1 MFELV
6 YLTTKQSLDITFM
19 MLTGDQEK
27 VRKVNRSL
35 VLNTLRLHAPTS
47 RAQVANVT
55 GLTRGTVSN
64 IVNVLIE
71 DGLVFEDKLQDSKI
85 GRPSILLGLR
95 PDGGAVVGVEIGV
108 DFISV
113 LLTNFVAETLWE
125 IRVQTSLSQSQT
137 EIINQAEKYI
147 DQALE
152 IAKEQTLRPLGIGV
166 GLPGLVNVRQGTLI
180 IAPNLHWKNLPLRL
194 MWNQRFHLP
203 IYIDNEANLSA
214 LGEYYFGIAR
224 NVDNFIYLTSD
235 IGLGGGIVIDG
246 RLFRGG
252 HGYGGEIGHI
262 QRNPQGEQCGCG
274 RVGCWET
281 QVGPRAVL
289 RRVQKEFQT
298 NHDQL
303 LLDACSGNLDNL
315 TFDLVVKFAL
325 SGDLICRQ
333 AIEEVAVNLGVGI
346 ADLVNIFN
354 PDLIVLGGA
363 FIQGKEILQSIIE
376 KTIFSNAL
384 QPSTDNL
391 RIEFSKRSAEACV
404 LGAVAVVLD
413 DILREMVIS

>member
-1 MFELV
+1 M
-6 YLTTKQSLDITFM
+6 I
-19 MLTGDQEK
+19 TGDQEK

-35 VLNTLRLHAPTS
+35 ILNTLRLHSSVS
-47 RAQVANVT
+47 RAQVANIT

-85 GRPSILLGLR
+85 GRPSVALGLR

-125 IRVQTSLSQSQT
+125 VRAQTNPSQSQT
-137 EIINQAEKYI
+137 DIINQAEKYI
-147 DQALE
+147 DRAFS
-152 IAKEQTLRPLGIGV
+152 IAKEQGLRALGIGV
-166 GLPGLVNVRQGTLI
+166 GLPGLVNVLQGNLI
-180 IAPNLHWKNLPLRL
+180 VAPNLHWKNVPLRL
-194 MWNQRFHLP
+194 IWNQRFHLP
-203 IYIDNEANLSA
+203 VYIDNEANLSA
-214 LGEYYFGIAR
+214 LGEFYFGIAR

-235 IGLGGGIVIDG
+235 IGLGGGIMIDG

-262 QRNPQGEQCGCG
+262 QRNPQGELCGCG

-281 QVGPRAVL
+281 QVGPRAVM
-289 RRVQKEFQT
+289 RRVKKEFET
-298 NHDQL
+298 HHDQS
-303 LLDACSGNLDNL
+303 LLDACSGNLENL
-315 TFDLVVKFAL
+315 TFDIVVKFAL

-333 AIEEVAVNLGVGI
+333 AMEEVAVNLGVGI

-354 PDLIVLGGA
+354 PDLIVIGGA
-363 FIQGKEILQSIIE
+363 FIQGKEILHSIIE

-384 QPSTDNL
+384 QPATDNL
-391 RIEFSKRSAEACV
+391 RIEFSERDTEACAF
-404 LGAVAVVLD
+404 GAVAVVLD

>member
-1 MFELV
+1 
-6 YLTTKQSLDITFM
+6 

-35 VLNTLRLHAPTS
+35 ILNTLRLHAPTS
-47 RAQVANVT
+47 RAHVANIT

-125 IRVQTSLSQSQT
+125 IRVQTTLSQSQT
-137 EIINQAEKYI
+137 EIIGQAEKYI
-147 DQALE
+147 DQALSL
-152 IAKEQTLRPLGIGV
+152 AKENGLRPLGIGV
-166 GLPGLVNVRQGTLI
+166 GLPGLVNVRQGNLI
-180 IAPNLHWKNLPLRL
+180 MAPNLHWKNLPLRL
-194 MWNQRFHLP
+194 IWNQRFHLP

-262 QRNPQGEQCGCG
+262 QRDPQGEQCGCG
-274 RVGCWET
+274 RTGCWET

-289 RRVQKEFQT
+289 RRVNKEFQT
-298 NHDQL
+298 HHDQS
-303 LLDACSGNLDNL
+303 LLDACAGDLDNL
-315 TFDLVVKFAL
+315 TFDIVVKFAL
-325 SGDLICRQ
+325 NGNLICRQ
-333 AIEEVAVNLGVGI
+333 AIEEVAVNLGEGI

-354 PDLIVLGGA
+354 PDLIVIGGA
-363 FIQGKEILQSIIE
+363 FILGKDIMHSIIE
-376 KTIFSNAL
+376 RTILSNAL

-391 RIEFSKRSAEACV
+391 QIKFSERSTEACV

>member
-1 MFELV
+1 M
-6 YLTTKQSLDITFM
+6 I
-19 MLTGDQEK
+19 TGDQEK
-27 VRKVNRSL
+27 VRKINRSL
-35 VLNTLRLHAPTS
+35 VLNTLRLHAPVS
-47 RAQVANVT
+47 RAQVANYT

-71 DGLVFEDKLQDSKI
+71 DGLVFEDKLEDSKI

-95 PDGGAVVGVEIGV
+95 PDGGAVIGVEIGV
-108 DFISV
+108 NFISV

-125 IRVQTSLSQSQT
+125 TRVATSLSQSQT
-137 EIINQAEKYI
+137 EIISEAEKLI
-147 DQALE
+147 DQALT
-152 IAKEQTLRPLGIGV
+152 IAKKNDLRPLGIGV
-166 GLPGLVNVRQGTLI
+166 GLPGLVNTHQGNLI
-180 IAPNLHWKNLPLRL
+180 LAPNLHWTNVPLRL
-194 MWNQRFHLP
+194 IWNQRFHLP
-203 IYIDNEANLSA
+203 IYIENEANLAA
-214 LGEYYFGIAR
+214 LGEYYFGVAR
-224 NVDNFIYLTSD
+224 NVDNFISLTSD
-235 IGLGGGIVIDG
+235 IGLGGGIMIDG

-262 QRNPQGEQCGCG
+262 QRDPQGEECGCG
-274 RVGCWET
+274 RIGCWET

-289 RRVQKEFQT
+289 QRVKKEFQT
-298 NHDQL
+298 YHDQS
-303 LLDACSGNLDNL
+303 LLDACSGDLNNL
-315 TFDLVVKFAL
+315 TFEIVVQFAL
-325 SGDLICRQ
+325 NGDDICRK

-354 PDLIVLGGA
+354 PNLIIIGGA
-363 FIQGKEILQSIIE
+363 FISAKDIMQSIIE

-391 RIEFSKRSAEACV
+391 QIKFSERSTEACV

>member
-1 MFELV
+1 
-6 YLTTKQSLDITFM
+6 
-19 MLTGDQEK
+19 MLTGDQDK
-27 VRKVNRSL
+27 VRKINKSL
-35 VLNTLRLHAPTS
+35 ILNTLRLHAPIS

-95 PDGGAVVGVEIGV
+95 ADGGAVIGVEIGV

-125 IRVQTSLSQSQT
+125 IRVQTTALQSQT
-137 EIINQAEKYI
+137 DIINQAENYI
-147 DQALE
+147 DQALS
-152 IAKEQTLRPLGIGV
+152 IAKEHRLTPLGIGV
-166 GLPGLVNVRQGTLI
+166 GLPGLVNVRQGNLVM
-180 IAPNLHWKNLPLRL
+180 APNLHWKNVPLRL
-194 MWNQRFHLP
+194 ILNQRFHLP
-203 IYIDNEANLSA
+203 VYIENEANLAA
-214 LGEYYFGIAR
+214 LGEYYFGVAR
-224 NVDNFIYLTSD
+224 NVDNFIYLSSD

-262 QRNPQGEQCGCG
+262 QRNPQGEECGCG
-274 RVGCWET
+274 RIGCWET

-289 RRVQKEFQT
+289 HRVKKEFQKYP
-298 NHDQL
+298 DQS
-303 LLDACSGNLDNL
+303 LLDVCSGNLENL
-315 TFDLVVKFAL
+315 TFDIVVKFAL
-325 SGDLICRQ
+325 NGDVICRQ

-354 PDLIVLGGA
+354 PDLIVIGGA
-363 FIQGKEILQSIIE
+363 FIQGKEILHSIIE
-376 KTIFSNAL
+376 KTIFSNTL
-384 QPSTDNL
+384 QPATDNL
-391 RIEFSKRSAEACV
+391 QIKFSERSTEACV

-413 DILREMVIS
+413 DILREMAIN

>member
-1 MFELV
+1 M
-6 YLTTKQSLDITFM
+6 IT
-19 MLTGDQEK
+19 GNQEK
-27 VRKVNRSL
+27 VRKINRSL
-35 VLNTLRLHAPTS
+35 VLNTLRLHAPVS
-47 RAQVANVT
+47 RAQVANFT

-71 DGLVFEDKLQDSKI
+71 DGLVFEDKLEDSKI

-125 IRVQTSLSQSQT
+125 TRVETSPLQSQT
-137 EIINQAEKYI
+137 EIINQAEQYI
-147 DQALE
+147 DQALS
-152 IAKEQTLRPLGIGV
+152 IAEEQELRPLGIGV
-166 GLPGLVNVRQGTLI
+166 GLPGLVNTRQGNLI
-180 IAPNLHWKNLPLRL
+180 IAPNLHWTNLPLRL
-194 MWNQRFHLP
+194 IWNQRFHLP
-203 IYIDNEANLSA
+203 VYIENEANLAA
-214 LGEYYFGIAR
+214 LGEYYFGVAR
-224 NVDNFIYLTSD
+224 NVDNFICLTSG
-235 IGLGGGIVIDG
+235 IGLGGGIMIDG

-262 QRNPQGEQCGCG
+262 QRDPQGEQCGCG
-274 RVGCWET
+274 RIGCWET

-289 RRVQKEFQT
+289 QRVKKEFQVH
-298 NHDQL
+298 HDQS
-303 LLDACSGNLDNL
+303 LLDACSGDLNNL
-315 TFDLVVKFAL
+315 TFEIVVQFT
-325 SGDLICRQ
+325 SGGDVICRK

-354 PDLIVLGGA
+354 PNLIIIGGA
-363 FIQGKEILQSIIE
+363 FISAKDIMQSIIE

-391 RIEFSKRSAEACV
+391 QIKFSERSTEACV

>member
-1 MFELV
+1 M
-6 YLTTKQSLDITFM
+6 I
-19 MLTGDQEK
+19 TGDQEK

-35 VLNTLRLHAPTS
+35 ILNTLRLHMPVS
-47 RAQVANVT
+47 RAQVANIT

-64 IVNVLIE
+64 IVNMLIE

-85 GRPSILLGLR
+85 GRPSILLRLR

-125 IRVQTSLSQSQT
+125 TRVQTTLSQSQT
-137 EIINQAEKYI
+137 EIINLAEKYI
-147 DQALE
+147 DQALS
-152 IAKEQTLRPLGIGV
+152 IAKESDLRPLGIGV
-166 GLPGLVNVRQGTLI
+166 GLPGLVNTRQGNLI
-180 IAPNLHWKNLPLRL
+180 IAPNLHWKNVPLRL
-194 MWNQRFHLP
+194 IWNQRFHLP
-203 IYIDNEANLSA
+203 IYIENEANLSA
-214 LGEYYFGIAR
+214 LGEYYFGTAR
-224 NVDNFIYLTSD
+224 NVENFIYLSSD

-262 QRNPQGEQCGCG
+262 QRDQQGEQCGCG
-274 RVGCWET
+274 RIGCWET
-281 QVGPRAVL
+281 QVGPHAVL
-289 RRVQKEFQT
+289 RRVKKEFLA
-298 NHDQL
+298 NHDQIL
-303 LLDACSGNLDNL
+303 FDACSGNFNNL
-315 TFDLVVKFAL
+315 TFEMVVKFAL
-325 SGDLICRQ
+325 DGNLTCRQ
-333 AIEEVAVNLGVGI
+333 AIEEVAVNLGEGI

-354 PDLIVLGGA
+354 PDLIVIGGA
-363 FIQGKEILQSIIE
+363 FILGKDIMHSIIE

-384 QPSTDNL
+384 QPSLDNL
-391 RIEFSKRSAEACV
+391 RIKFSERSSEACV